1 MPHDKVMKAIEL
13 YGTRVAP
20 IVRRETAGKEAVLGA

>member
-1 MPHDKVMKAIEL
+1 MPHDKLMTSLEL

-20 IVRRETAGKEAVLGA
+20 MVRERLAD